1 MSHYVH
7 LSSPPPSEKAPPLTP
22 RKTKL
27 TSAPMVMDPTVDK
40 EKGPPEPEITTFG
53 GYLKGPILF
62 QLGVMYTFFI
72 VIVGSA
78 ELLAWA
84 PNIRIANFVP
94 YVIICLI
101 LVQATRLCKF
111 RPSIQFIFPFYTA
124 IIPYIYLCIF
134 SREAHILVSLL
145 YVCASMCIF
154 LQSGIPYLQFHVVTY
169 ISLFVASNAASV
181 GFMAW
186 FYTDDTGLKSF
197 RGRKLDPGVSWG
209 QEATFWVSIVLLG
222 LAFLMLE
229 KFVKLYANSLLER
242 SHQIKTLQKE
252 KDELVE
258 EIKKFKGDSAKDVDL
273 DAPIQKVIQVLQSMA
288 NELNQS
294 SKEQLANVIK
304 ILASNKL
311 YSPDLES
318 GTGVDGE
325 LSSWLSNMLANGER
339 KEANKFSI
347 GQVAGKEHGYKVS
360 PLFAPIL
367 DKGAEAQVEA
377 LLERIEEWDFNI
389 FEIAELTNGHP
400 LFFISSALFN
410 KHDLLHKFNIDEM
423 KFKRFITIMESGYD
437 NKQPYHNSTHAS
449 DVLQTLNYFIT
460 KGGLS
465 QYVTELDILSALI
478 AAIIHDYEHPG
489 LNNAYHINTQSD
501 LAIRYNDKSVLENYH
516 CATAFRLIYEDQNN
530 IFTGLNEAQKKEV
543 RESVVSM
550 VLATDMAQHFDLLG
564 KFKSK
569 LAGNGFDPKDRK
581 DRLLLLQI
589 AIKCADISNP
599 AKSTYL
605 CNTWA
610 ARVMEEFFRQG
621 DEERRQSLPISAF
634 MDRTKPAEAK
644 CQLGFIDFIVG
655 PLYEVWVNF
664 LPQMTNLLVLVEQ
677 NRAMWKKRNLPT
689 EQLVYDTPPS
699 KPTEN
704 NVQPAPINAPSDKT

>member
-1 MSHYVH
+1 
-7 LSSPPPSEKAPPLTP
+7 
-22 RKTKL
+22 
-27 TSAPMVMDPTVDK
+27 
-40 EKGPPEPEITTFG
+40 
-53 GYLKGPILF
+53 
-62 QLGVMYTFFI
+62 
-72 VIVGSA
+72 
-78 ELLAWA
+78 
-84 PNIRIANFVP
+84 
-94 YVIICLI
+94 
-101 LVQATRLCKF
+101 
-111 RPSIQFIFPFYTA
+111 
-124 IIPYIYLCIF
+124 
-134 SREAHILVSLL
+134 
-145 YVCASMCIF
+145 
-154 LQSGIPYLQFHVVTY
+154 
-169 ISLFVASNAASV
+169 
-181 GFMAW
+181 
-186 FYTDDTGLKSF
+186 
-197 RGRKLDPGVSWG
+197 
-209 QEATFWVSIVLLG
+209 
-222 LAFLMLE
+222 
-229 KFVKLYANSLLER
+229 
-242 SHQIKTLQKE
+242 
-252 KDELVE
+252 
-258 EIKKFKGDSAKDVDL
+258 
-273 DAPIQKVIQVLQSMA
+273 
-288 NELNQS
+288 
-294 SKEQLANVIK
+294 
-304 ILASNKL
+304 
-311 YSPDLES
+311 
-318 GTGVDGE
+318 
-325 LSSWLSNMLANGER
+325 MLANGER
-339 KEANKFSI
+339 KDANKFAV
-347 GQVAGKEHGYKVS
+347 GQAGNENGYKVS
-360 PLFAPIL
+360 PLFAPVL

-410 KHDLLHKFNIDEM
+410 KHDLLRKFNIDEM
-423 KFKRFITIMESGYD
+423 KFKRFITVMENGYD
-437 NKQPYHNSTHAS
+437 NRQPYHNSTHAS

-516 CATAFRLIYEDQNN
+516 CATAFRLMYEEQNN
-530 IFTGLNEAQKKEV
+530 IFSGLSEAQRKEV
-543 RESVVSM
+543 RESIVTM

-605 CNTWA
+605 CNAWA

-621 DEERRQSLPISAF
+621 DEERRQQLPISAF

-655 PLYEVWVNF
+655 PLFEVWVNF

-677 NRAMWKKRNLPT
+677 NRAMWKKRNAPT

-699 KPTEN
+699 KAPEPSS
-704 NVQPAPINAPSDKT
+704 NVPQINAVNSEKN

>member
-1 MSHYVH
+1 
-7 LSSPPPSEKAPPLTP
+7 
-22 RKTKL
+22 
-27 TSAPMVMDPTVDK
+27 MVMDPTTIDK
-40 EKGPPEPEITTFG
+40 EKGIPETETTSVG

-62 QLGVMYTFFI
+62 QLGVMYAFFI

-78 ELLAWA
+78 EVLSWA

-101 LVQATRLCKF
+101 LLESTRLCKF
-111 RPSIQFIFPFYTA
+111 RPSIQFIYPFYTT
-124 IIPYIYLCIF
+124 IIPYIYVCIF

-145 YVCASMCIF
+145 YVCASLCIF
-154 LQSGIPYLQFHVVTY
+154 LQSGIPYLQIHVVIY
-169 ISLFVASNAASV
+169 IVLFVASNAASV

-186 FYTDDTGLKSF
+186 FYTDDTGVKSF
-197 RGRKLDPGVSWG
+197 RGRRLDPPVSWG
-209 QEATFWVSIVLLG
+209 QEATFWFSIVLMG

-229 KFVKLYANSLLER
+229 KFVKLYANSLLAR
-242 SHQIKTLQKE
+242 SLQIKTLEKE
-252 KDELVE
+252 KEELVE
-258 EIKKFKGDSAKDVDL
+258 EIKKFKGDGAQDVDL
-273 DAPIQKVIQVLQSMA
+273 DAPIQKVIQILQLMS
-288 NELNQS
+288 NELNS
-294 SKEQLANVIK
+294 TSKEQLAWVIK

-325 LSSWLSNMLANGER
+325 LSSWLNNMLANGER
-339 KEANKFSI
+339 KDANKFA
-347 GQVAGKEHGYKVS
+347 AGSQMVGNENGYKVS
-360 PLFAPIL
+360 PLFAPVL

-410 KHDLLHKFNIDEM
+410 KHELLHKFSIDEV
-423 KFKRFITIMESGYD
+423 KFKRFITIMESGYN

-465 QYVTELDILSALI
+465 QYVTELDILAALI

-501 LAIRYNDKSVLENYH
+501 LAVRYNDKSVLENYH
-516 CATAFRLIYEDQNN
+516 CATAFRIIYDEQNN
-530 IFTGLNEAQKKEV
+530 IFTGLTEAQKKEV
-543 RESVVSM
+543 RESIVTM

-599 AKSTYL
+599 TKSTYL
-605 CNTWA
+605 CNSWA
-610 ARVMEEFFRQG
+610 TRVMEEFFRQG
-621 DEERRQSLPISAF
+621 DEERRQQLPISAF

-655 PLYEVWVNF
+655 PLFEVWVNF
-664 LPQMTNLLVLVEQ
+664 LPEMTNCLVLVEQ
-677 NRAMWKKRNLPT
+677 NRAMWKKRHLPT
-689 EQLVYDTPPS
+689 EQLVFDAPPS
-699 KPTEN
+699 KGPETTTE
-704 NVQPAPINAPSDKT
+704 PPRINSVNDKS

>member
-1 MSHYVH
+1 
-7 LSSPPPSEKAPPLTP
+7 
-22 RKTKL
+22 
-27 TSAPMVMDPTVDK
+27 MVMDPAGDK
-40 EKGPPEPEITTFG
+40 EKGLVVETEMTAFG

-62 QLGVMYTFFI
+62 QLTVMYTFFI

-78 ELLAWA
+78 EVLSWA

-94 YVIICLI
+94 YVMIWLI
-101 LVQATRLCKF
+101 LLQLTRLCKF

-145 YVCASMCIF
+145 YVCASLCIF
-154 LQSGIPYLQFHVVTY
+154 LQSGVPYLQFHVVAY
-169 ISLFVASNAASV
+169 IVLFVAANAASV

-186 FYTDDTGLKSF
+186 FYTDSTGLKSF
-197 RGRKLDPGVSWG
+197 RGRKLDPGISWG
-209 QEATFWVSIVLLG
+209 QEATFWFSIVLMG
-222 LAFLMLE
+222 LAYLMLE

-252 KDELVE
+252 KDELEE
-258 EIKKFKGDSAKDVDL
+258 EIKRFKRDGGQDVDL
-273 DAPIQKVIQVLQSMA
+273 DAPIQKVIQVLQSMS
-288 NELNQS
+288 NELTS
-294 SKEQLANVIK
+294 SATKEQLGNVIK

-311 YSPDLES
+311 YQPDLEQ
-318 GTGVDGE
+318 GAGGDGE
-325 LSSWLSNMLANGER
+325 ISSWLNNMLANGER
-339 KEANKFSI
+339 KDANKFAV
-347 GQVAGKEHGYKVS
+347 GQAGNENGYKVS
-360 PLFAPIL
+360 PLFAPVL

-410 KHDLLHKFNIDEM
+410 KHDLLRKFNIDEM
-423 KFKRFITIMESGYD
+423 KFKRFITVMENGYD
-437 NKQPYHNSTHAS
+437 NRQPYHNSTHAS

-516 CATAFRLIYEDQNN
+516 CATAFRLMYEEQNN
-530 IFTGLNEAQKKEV
+530 IFSGLSEAQRKEV
-543 RESVVSM
+543 RESIVTM

-605 CNTWA
+605 CNAWA

-621 DEERRQSLPISAF
+621 DEERRQQLPISAF

-655 PLYEVWVNF
+655 PLFEVWVNF

-677 NRAMWKKRNLPT
+677 NRAMWKKRNAPT

-699 KPTEN
+699 KAPEPSS
-704 NVQPAPINAPSDKT
+704 NVPQINAVNSEKN